1 LAGWAVIQAAPAV
14 AQAKDKVAAGQAGSV
29 VSAKDSMAP
38 HSARFT
44 SFFAGLG
51 DVQVHGDAAVFVG
64 LNGDGLDTARPPLK
78 CVFIEVAGP
87 VIWMDARSVEDFR
100 AEVIAQTSKTSLV
113 EHECCTLL
121 SVDALGLQVSEQ
133 VIGRYVF
140 VEDIWSEASEKGM
153 AVFFG
158 GGQEHDIGGRPEPY
172 GVFVGDEGCSQA
184 SPRAWVR
191 GLEVDRPSA
200 VELVVAVHGVAAAE
214 SDEHGF
220 GSACDAQD
228 FMTENQRIGLCE
240 GRKGPLTVLN
250 DLANQRLSD
259 FVGGATDLWALWHD
273 ACFSHLVLK
282 TCLRFRQA
290 GFTQ

>member
-1 LAGWAVIQAAPAV
+1 
-14 AQAKDKVAAGQAGSV
+14 
-29 VSAKDSMAP
+29 MAP

-51 DVQVHGDAAVFVG
+51 DVQVHRDAAVFVG

-158 GGQEHDIGGRPEPY
+158 GGNEDDIGGRPEPY

-214 SDEHGF
+214 SDEHRF
-220 GSACDAQD
+220 GPTCHAQHL
-228 FMTENQRIGLCE
+228 MAENQRISLDCMSE
-240 GRKGPLTVLN
+240 GKGHSPSSMTLPTS
-250 DLANQRLSD
+250 AFPILSAARRIS
-259 FVGGATDLWALWHD
+259 GPSGIT
-273 ACFSHLVLK
+273 CREPSHVLK
-282 TCLRFRQA
+282 GCLVRNSF
-290 GFTQ
+290 FTQ